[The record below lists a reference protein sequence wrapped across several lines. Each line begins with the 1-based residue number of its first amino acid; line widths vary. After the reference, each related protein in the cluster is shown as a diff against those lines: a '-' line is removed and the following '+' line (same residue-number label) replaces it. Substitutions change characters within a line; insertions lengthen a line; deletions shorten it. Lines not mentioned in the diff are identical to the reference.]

1 MKKTKI
7 TPQVVFVTGA
17 DGMLGASICRELIEI
32 GFEVIGLVMPNRNVN
47 VLDNLN
53 MTIIQGD
60 LLDPA
65 SYESI
70 LPNVDYIINVA
81 ALTNIWP
88 RKSEIVSK
96 VNLNGAL
103 LIAELVLKYQ
113 IKRFI
118 QIGSA
123 SSFGNGTE
131 ENPANESFR
140 YDSAKYNV
148 DYITSKYFAQ
158 KALLELHQEKQLPVL
173 IINPTYMIGPFDSG
187 PSSGKMILEFCKGKL
202 PAFPS
207 GGKNFIFSLDV
218 AKAVVNSLSKG
229 RLGECYI
236 VGNENLSFADFLKK
250 VAETNNM
257 KFNIIKVPNFV
268 MYLLGIVNSMSA
280 RIFKKTPQISFTM
293 AKMSTV
299 RQFYSAQKAIDELDL
314 PQTPIENAINECIKW
329 FKHNDY
335 I

>member
-1 MKKTKI
+1 
-7 TPQVVFVTGA
+7 
-17 DGMLGASICRELIEI
+17 
-32 GFEVIGLVMPNRNVN
+32 
-47 VLDNLN
+47 
-53 MTIIQGD
+53 
-60 LLDPA
+60 
-65 SYESI
+65 
-70 LPNVDYIINVA
+70 
-81 ALTNIWP
+81 
-88 RKSEIVSK
+88 
-96 VNLNGAL
+96 
-103 LIAELVLKYQ
+103 
-113 IKRFI
+113 
-118 QIGSA
+118 
-123 SSFGNGTE
+123 
-131 ENPANESFR
+131 
-140 YDSAKYNV
+140 
-148 DYITSKYFAQ
+148 
-158 KALLELHQEKQLPVL
+158 
-173 IINPTYMIGPFDSG
+173 MIGPFDSG

-329 FKHNDY
+329 FKQNDY